1 MKQFS
6 NTIFNLGYFL
16 ILTMTAIALLFLS
29 GQILLSQYLYPFKDC

>member
-16 ILTMTAIALLFLS
+16 ILTMTAIALLGACVL
-29 GQILLSQYLYPFKDC
+29 